1 MNMKRRNI
9 VILSLTVAAVML
21 IALGYSFLSTEAGG
35 EPRLTVVAPS
45 AALSP
50 GDEFEVGVV
59 LENNPGIAIFCLWMA
74 YDETRFEYVSVSN
87 GPVLDEQSLADR
99 DVIFQ
104 DMQTVRV
111 TNGLRVESF
120 DGDGELYTVRFR
132 VRDDAASG
140 AATFEL
146 TYRVGDIVGEPR
158 QPGNLPRNFAPK
170 TINGSVSI

>member
-1 MNMKRRNI
+1 MKRRNT
-9 VILSLTVAAVML
+9 VILSLTAAAAML
-21 IALGYSFLSTEAGG
+21 IAFGYSFLSTEAGG
-35 EPRLTVVAPS
+35 KPRLTVVAPS

-74 YDETRFEYVSVSN
+74 YDETRFEYVSISN
-87 GPVLDEQSLADR
+87 GPLLDTQSLADR

-111 TNGLRVESF
+111 TNGLRAEAFV
-120 DGDGELYTVRFR
+120 GDGELYTVRFR
-132 VRDDAASG
+132 VKDGAVSG

-146 TYRVGDIVGEPR
+146 TYREGDIVGEPR
-158 QPGNLPRNFAPK
+158 QPGNLPRNFAPE
-170 TINGSVSI
+170 TVDGSVTI